1 MKIYLASPFF
11 NDNEI
16 ANIHRAAGIL
26 KAKGHEVFVPMEHD
40 VENRESLTNAE
51 WAKEIFKIDKG
62 GIDDCDA
69 VVLLYGGMYSDS
81 GTAWECGY
89 AYASGKKVIVCCYNI
104 EQTNLMIVNGCHAF
118 LNGIDELL
126 YYDFDKMPVVRN
138 AGEQK

>member
-1 MKIYLASPFF
+1 MLRTGKALPMQNGQRKF
-11 NDNEI
+11 
-16 ANIHRAAGIL
+16 L
-26 KAKGHEVFVPMEHD
+26 K
-40 VENRESLTNAE
+40 LTKA
-51 WAKEIFKIDKG
+51 
-62 GIDDCDA
+62 DCDA

-89 AYASGKKVIVCCYNI
+89 AYATGKKVIVCCYNI

-118 LNGIDELL
+118 LNGIDELS

>member
-16 ANIHRAAGIL
+16 ANIRQAVEIL
-26 KAKGHEVFVPMEHD
+26 NAKGHEVFVPMEHD

-51 WAKEIFKIDKG
+51 WAEEIFKIDKS
-62 GIDDCDA
+62 GIDSCDV

-89 AYASGKKVIVCCYNI
+89 AYATGKKVVVCCCNV
-104 EQTNLMIVNGCHAF
+104 EQPNLMIVNGSHAF
-118 LNGIDELL
+118 LNSINALKD
-126 YYDFDKMPVVRN
+126 YDFSKMPIIRTV
-138 AGEQK
+138 GEQK

>member
-11 NDNEI
+11 NEKEI
-16 ANIHRAAGIL
+16 ANIHTAVEIL
-26 KAKGHEVFVPMEHD
+26 KAKGMEVFVPMEHD
-40 VENRESLTNAE
+40 VENKEVLTNAE
-51 WAKEIFKIDKG
+51 WAEKIFKIDRG

-89 AYASGKKVIVCCYNI
+89 AYAKGKRVVVCCYDM

-118 LNGIDELL
+118 LNGIDALKS
-126 YYDFDKMPVVRN
+126 YDFDTMPVVRN
-138 AGEQK
+138 VGEQK